1 MRQADYA
8 DHSSVKERRKMKLTT
23 KISLAGVS
31 ALLIACG
38 PPPEPVVSS
47 FNESS
52 VSIQLNGESLAFAS
66 ESVRQEAYAKA
77 DARAADICSRGPNR
91 NAEYVS
97 TRSFSTG
104 QYSSVVERL
113 YLCLRG

>member
-1 MRQADYA
+1 M
-8 DHSSVKERRKMKLTT
+8 ECLKMKIST
-23 KISLAGVS
+23 KITVLGV
-31 ALLIACG
+31 AVLIAACG

-52 VSIQLNGESLAFAS
+52 VSIQLNAETLAFSS
-66 ESVRQEAYAKA
+66 EEVRQEAYAKA

-113 YLCLRG
+113 YLCLR